1 MTAKEN
7 SYKKGSFLD
16 HLTKGLY
23 DAVVLAQ
30 SLAENQ
36 HIEAVGKFF
45 DKDGKPICLD
55 VKIPDSTGKDN
66 VVKIPLA
73 TLAPQSSIK
82 IKELTM
88 ELKVKLQ
95 SFGKRKSRL
104 GGGIFCK
111 EDAGAISAD
120 LGSSILPK
128 RNQYANL
135 KITFEGTDP
144 PEGLVRL
151 NNNLIKQ
158 IP

>member
-1 MTAKEN
+1 MAEN
-7 SYKKGSFLD
+7 NQVKKGSFLD

-23 DAVVLAQ
+23 DAVVQAQ

-36 HIEAVGKFF
+36 HIEALNKYINE
-45 DKDGKPICLD
+45 DGTPKCREMVINEQ
-55 VKIPDSTGKDN
+55 KIS
-66 VVKIPLA
+66 IPLA

-88 ELKVKLQ
+88 ELKVRLNK
-95 SFGKRKSRL
+95 FGKRKSKL

-111 EDAGAISAD
+111 EDAGAIGAD
-120 LGSSILPK
+120 LGASILPT
-128 RNQYANL
+128 RNNYANL
-135 KITFEGTDP
+135 KITFEGADP
-144 PEGLVRL
+144 PEGVVRL

>member
-1 MTAKEN
+1 MTEKV
-7 SYKKGSFLD
+7 KKGNFLD

-23 DAVVLAQ
+23 DAVVQAQ

-36 HIEAVGKFF
+36 HIEALSKYINT
-45 DKDGKPICLD
+45 DGSPKCIKMIINGED
-55 VKIPDSTGKDN
+55 VN
-66 VVKIPLA
+66 IPLA

-88 ELKVKLQ
+88 DLKVKLNN
-95 SFGKRKSRL
+95 FGKRKSKC
-104 GGGIFCK
+104 GGGIFRK
-111 EDAGAISAD
+111 EDAGAIDAD
-120 LGSSILPK
+120 LGASILPMK
-128 RNQYANL
+128 NNYANL
-135 KITFEGTDP
+135 TIVFEGTDP

>member
-1 MTAKEN
+1 MHQQVAAPPQV
-7 SYKKGSFLD
+7 KKGNFLD

-23 DAVVLAQ
+23 DAVVQAQ
-30 SLAENQ
+30 ALAENQ
-36 HIEAVGKFF
+36 HIEALGKYLN
-45 DKDGKPICLD
+45 KDGSPKCVEVLINGEKVD
-55 VKIPDSTGKDN
+55 V
-66 VVKIPLA
+66 PLI
-73 TLAPQSSIK
+73 TLAPHSSIK
-82 IKELTM
+82 IKELSM
-88 ELKVKLQ
+88 EMKVKMG

-111 EDAGAISAD
+111 EDAGAINAD
-120 LGSSILPK
+120 LGASILPK
-128 RNQYANL
+128 RNQYASL

>member
-1 MTAKEN
+1 MEN
-7 SYKKGSFLD
+7 NYKKGAFLD

-23 DAVVLAQ
+23 DAVVQAQ

-36 HIEAVGKFF
+36 HIEALNKFF
-45 DKDGKPICLD
+45 DKDGNPLCLD
-55 VKIPDSTGKDN
+55 VKIPDDKGQN
-66 VVKIPLA
+66 QVVSVPLA
-73 TLAPQSSIK
+73 TLAPQSSIR
-82 IKELTM
+82 IKELSM
-88 ELKVKLQ
+88 EMKVKMG

-111 EDAGAISAD
+111 EDAGAINAD
-120 LGSSILPK
+120 LGASILPK

>member
-1 MTAKEN
+1 MAQETN
-7 SYKKGSFLD
+7 YKQVSFLD

-23 DAVVLAQ
+23 DAVVQAQ
-30 SLAENQ
+30 ALAENQ
-36 HIEAVGKFF
+36 HIEALSKFF
-45 DKDGKPICLD
+45 DKKGKPLCMDI
-55 VKIPDSTGKDN
+55 KIPGNNGEQQTVN
-66 VVKIPLA
+66 VTLA

-88 ELKVKLQ
+88 EMKVRL
-95 SFGKRKSRL
+95 SNYGKRKSKK
-104 GGGIFCK
+104 GGCIFK
-111 EDAGAISAD
+111 KGDAGAISVD
-120 LGSSILPK
+120 LGSSIFPRK
-128 RNQYANL
+128 NHYANL

>member
-1 MTAKEN
+1 MTEN
-7 SYKKGSFLD
+7 KHKKGSWLD
-16 HLTKGLY
+16 HLYKGLY
-23 DAVVLAQ
+23 DAVCQAT

-36 HIEAVGKFF
+36 HIEALNKFF
-45 DKDGKPICLD
+45 DKDGNAECMEIKVP
-55 VKIPDSTGKDN
+55 GDN
-66 VVKIPLA
+66 GETQKVQVPLI

-88 ELKVKLQ
+88 ELKVKLTG
-95 SFGKRKSRL
+95 FGKRESRL

-111 EDAGAISAD
+111 KDAGAVSAD
-120 LGSSILPK
+120 LGASILPK
-128 RNQYANL
+128 KNQYANL

>member
-1 MTAKEN
+1 MESK
-7 SYKKGSFLD
+7 YKKGGFLD

-23 DAVVLAQ
+23 DAVVQAQ
-30 SLAENQ
+30 ALAENQ
-36 HIEAVGKFF
+36 HIEGLSKFF
-45 DKDGKPICLD
+45 DKEGKPECMEIL
-55 VKIPDSTGKDN
+55 IPGENGKEQKVN
-66 VVKIPLA
+66 IPLV

-82 IKELTM
+82 IKELTLD
-88 ELKVKLQ
+88 LKVKLS
-95 SFGKRKSRL
+95 SFGKRKSKL

-111 EDAGAISAD
+111 EDAGAIGAD
-120 LGSSILPK
+120 LGASILPK

>member
-1 MTAKEN
+1 MEN
-7 SYKKGSFLD
+7 NYKKGSFLD

-23 DAVVLAQ
+23 DAVVQAQ

-36 HIEAVGKFF
+36 HIEALEKFF
-45 DKDGKPICLD
+45 DKEGKPICLD
-55 VKIPDSTGKDN
+55 VKIPNSEGIEN
-66 VVKIPLA
+66 NVKIPLA

-88 ELKVKLQ
+88 ELKVKLG

-120 LGSSILPK
+120 LGASILPK
-128 RNQYANL
+128 RNQYASL

>member
-1 MTAKEN
+1 MAQEV
-7 SYKKGSFLD
+7 KKGNFLD

-23 DAVVLAQ
+23 DAVVQAQ
-30 SLAENQ
+30 ALAENQ
-36 HIEAVGKFF
+36 HIEALSKYVNE
-45 DKDGKPICLD
+45 DD
-55 VKIPDSTGKDN
+55 VN
-66 VVKIPLA
+66 VPLI

-88 ELKVKLQ
+88 DLKVRLNN
-95 SFGKRKSRL
+95 FGKRKSRK

-111 EDAGAISAD
+111 KDAGAVSAD
-120 LGSSILPK
+120 LGASILPMK
-128 RNQYANL
+128 NNYAKL

-144 PEGLVRL
+144 PEGVVRL

>member
-1 MTAKEN
+1 MEN

-16 HLTKGLY
+16 HLTKGLF
-23 DAVVLAQ
+23 DAVCSAQ
-30 SLAENQ
+30 ALAENQ
-36 HIEAVGKFF
+36 HIEALKKFF
-45 DKDGKPICLD
+45 DKDGKPLCMDI
-55 VKIPDSTGKDN
+55 KIPNNEGKEMN
-66 VVKIPLA
+66 VNVPLA

-88 ELKVKLQ
+88 ELKVKMG

-120 LGSSILPK
+120 LGASILPK

>member
-1 MTAKEN
+1 M
-7 SYKKGSFLD
+7 D
-16 HLTKGLY
+16 
-23 DAVVLAQ
+23 
-30 SLAENQ
+30 
-36 HIEAVGKFF
+36 I
-45 DKDGKPICLD
+45 
-55 VKIPDSTGKDN
+55 KIPNAQGEKQN
-66 VVKIPLA
+66 VNVPLA

-88 ELKVKLQ
+88 ELKVKMG

-111 EDAGAISAD
+111 KDAGAINAD
-120 LGSSILPK
+120 LGASILPK

-151 NNNLIKQ
+151 NNKLIKQ